1 MLSSPALDVRNRTEG
16 SAVSVAFVIEAVL
29 IIGGNVLIIAF
40 FALEKKE
47 RKKSFYL
54 VFSMAFA
61 DVLLGAVSLPLFTY
75 LSIGPDY
82 QLWRS
87 NTHRDVFKSFWSVSD
102 TILMHS
108 SLIFA
113 VCISCERFYAIFWP
127 LKHRTLSR
135 RTYRIFAIMIWASVI
150 LVSCAMFA
158 MIKFAQLSLKNAY
171 PLAMTFELICLLIVC
186 ACNIGIFK
194 KFKQGKIASQRQN
207 SQNRVNLNKRLTK
220 TLLLVSVLAV
230 LTYLPLIIVNFLI
243 FVLEVS
249 IPRKYF
255 YYKIVVFLN
264 YSNSFVNPLVY
275 ALRIPAFKQWLRSIC
290 CSSRQA
296 LAYNNGGQGHGDNRG
311 AIWMP
316 PIDSA
321 KKVPNMHSRYK
332 PSEAGGQTE

>member
-54 VFSMAFA
+54 VFNMAFA

-87 NTHRDVFKSFWSVSD
+87 SSHRDVFESFWSVSD

-127 LKHRTLSR
+127 LKYRALSR
-135 RTYRIFAIMIWASVI
+135 RTYRIVAIMIWASVI

-158 MIKFAQLSLKNAY
+158 MMQFAQLSLQNAY

-207 SQNRVNLNKRLTK
+207 SQNRVNLNKH
-220 TLLLVSVLAV
+220 LLLVSVLAV

-296 LAYNNGGQGHGDNRG
+296 LAHNNGGQGHGDNRG
-311 AIWMP
+311 SIWMP

-321 KKVPNMHSRYK
+321 KKVPDMHSRYK

>member
-16 SAVSVAFVIEAVL
+16 SAVCVAFVIEAVL
-29 IIGGNVLIIAF
+29 IIVGNLLIIAF

-54 VFSMAFA
+54 VFNMAFA

-75 LSIGPDY
+75 LWIGPEY

-87 NTHRDVFKSFWSVSD
+87 NAHRDSVFESFWSVSD

-113 VCISCERFYAIFWP
+113 VCISCERFYATFWP
-127 LKHRTLSR
+127 LKHRALSR
-135 RTYRIFAIMIWASVI
+135 QTYRIFAIMIWASVI

-158 MIKFAQLSLKNAY
+158 MIQFSQLSLLNAY
-171 PLAMTFELICLLIVC
+171 PLAITFELICLFIVC
-186 ACNIGIFK
+186 ACNIGIFQ
-194 KFKQGKIASQRQN
+194 KFKQGNIASQRRN
-207 SQNRVNLNKRLTK
+207 SQNRSRLNKRLTK
-220 TLLLVSVLAV
+220 TLLLVSVLVV

-255 YYKIVVFLN
+255 YHKIIVFLN

-290 CSSRQA
+290 CHA

-311 AIWMP
+311 AILMP
-316 PIDSA
+316 VIQL
-321 KKVPNMHSRYK
+321 KTSR
-332 PSEAGGQTE
+332 TCR

>member
-1 MLSSPALDVRNRTEG
+1 MSSSPALDVRNRTEG
-16 SAVSVAFVIEAVL
+16 LAMSVAFVLEAVL
-29 IIGGNVLIIAF
+29 IIVGNLLTIAF

-47 RKKSFYL
+47 CKKSFCL
-54 VFSMAFA
+54 VFNMAFA
-61 DVLLGAVSLPLFTY
+61 DVLLGAVSLPLYTY
-75 LSIGPDY
+75 LWIGHDY

-87 NTHRDVFKSFWSVSD
+87 NAPREVFERFWSVSD

-127 LKHRTLSR
+127 LKHRALSR
-135 RTYRIFAIMIWASVI
+135 RTYRIVAIMVWAFAI

-158 MIKFAQLSLKNAY
+158 MIQFAQLSLQNAY
-171 PLAMTFELICLLIVC
+171 PLAITFELICLFIVC

-194 KFKQGKIASQRQN
+194 KFKQGNIASQRQS
-207 SQNRVNLNKRLTK
+207 SQNRASLNKRLTK

-243 FVLEVS
+243 FVLKVS

-255 YYKIVVFLN
+255 YYKIIVFLN

-290 CSSRQA
+290 FSSCQA
-296 LAYNNGGQGHGDNRG
+296 LAYNNGGQGLGDNRG
-311 AIWMP
+311 AILMP
-316 PIDSA
+316 TIQL
-321 KKVPNMHSRYK
+321 KTFRTRRYK

>member
-1 MLSSPALDVRNRTEG
+1 MLSPPALDVRNRTEG
-16 SAVSVAFVIEAVL
+16 SAMSVAFVIEAVL
-29 IIGGNVLIIAF
+29 IIGGNMLIIAF

-54 VFSMAFA
+54 VFNMAFA

-75 LSIGPDY
+75 LWIGPDY

-87 NTHRDVFKSFWSVSD
+87 NAHRDVFENFWSVSD
-102 TILMHS
+102 TILMNS

-127 LKHRTLSR
+127 LKHRALSR
-135 RTYRIFAIMIWASVI
+135 RTYRIVAIMIWASVI

-158 MIKFAQLSLKNAY
+158 MIQFSQLSVQNAY
-171 PLAMTFELICLLIVC
+171 PLAMTFEFICLLIVC
-186 ACNIGIFK
+186 TCNIGIFK
-194 KFKQGKIASQRQN
+194 KFKQGNIASQRQN
-207 SQNRVNLNKRLTK
+207 GQNRANLNKRLTK
-220 TLLLVSVLAV
+220 TLLLVSLLAV
-230 LTYLPLIIVNFLI
+230 LTYVPLIIVNFLI

-249 IPRKYF
+249 IPRQYS
-255 YYKIVVFLN
+255 YYNSIVFLN

-311 AIWMP
+311 AILMP
-316 PIDSA
+316 AIQL
-321 KKVPNMHSRYK
+321 KTFRTCRYK
-332 PSEAGGQTE
+332 PSEARG

>member
-1 MLSSPALDVRNRTEG
+1 M
-16 SAVSVAFVIEAVL
+16 SVAFVLEALL
-29 IIGGNVLIIAF
+29 IIGGNLLTIAF
-40 FALEKKE
+40 FTLEKKE

-54 VFSMAFA
+54 VFNMAFA

-75 LSIGPDY
+75 LWIGPDY

-87 NTHRDVFKSFWSVSD
+87 NAHRDVFKSFWSVSD

-127 LKHRTLSR
+127 LKHRALSR
-135 RTYRIFAIMIWASVI
+135 RTYRIVAIMIWASAI

-158 MIKFAQLSLKNAY
+158 MIQFAQLSLKNAY
-171 PLAMTFELICLLIVC
+171 PLAVTFEFICLFIVC

-194 KFKQGKIASQRQN
+194 KFKQGNIASQRQN
-207 SQNRVNLNKRLTK
+207 GQNLTK

-230 LTYLPLIIVNFLI
+230 LTYLPLIVVNFLI

-249 IPRKYF
+249 IPRKYS
-255 YYKIVVFLN
+255 YYNSIVFLN
-264 YSNSFVNPLVY
+264 YSNSFVNHLVY

-296 LAYNNGGQGHGDNRG
+296 LACNNGGQGLGYNRD
-311 AIWMP
+311 AILMP
-316 PIDSA
+316 AIDSA
-321 KKVPNMHSRYK
+321 KNVPNMQIQ
-332 PSEAGGQTE
+332 AI

>member
-54 VFSMAFA
+54 VFNMAFA

-87 NTHRDVFKSFWSVSD
+87 NAHRDVFKSFWSVSD

-127 LKHRTLSR
+127 LKCKGSNV
-135 RTYRIFAIMIWASVI
+135 FVI
-150 LVSCAMFA
+150 
-158 MIKFAQLSLKNAY
+158 
-171 PLAMTFELICLLIVC
+171 
-186 ACNIGIFK
+186 G
-194 KFKQGKIASQRQN
+194 
-207 SQNRVNLNKRLTK
+207 
-220 TLLLVSVLAV
+220 
-230 LTYLPLIIVNFLI
+230 
-243 FVLEVS
+243 
-249 IPRKYF
+249 
-255 YYKIVVFLN
+255 
-264 YSNSFVNPLVY
+264 
-275 ALRIPAFKQWLRSIC
+275 
-290 CSSRQA
+290 
-296 LAYNNGGQGHGDNRG
+296 NNGFQL
-311 AIWMP
+311 
-316 PIDSA
+316 
-321 KKVPNMHSRYK
+321 
-332 PSEAGGQTE
+332 